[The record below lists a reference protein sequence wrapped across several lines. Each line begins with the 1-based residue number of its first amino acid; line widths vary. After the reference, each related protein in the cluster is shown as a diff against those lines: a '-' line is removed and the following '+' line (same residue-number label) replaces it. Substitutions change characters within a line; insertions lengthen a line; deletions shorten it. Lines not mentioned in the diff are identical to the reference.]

1 MEKEGL
7 TRAVKKLQEY
17 GLDIDIM
24 VTDRHR
30 QIAKWIREFLP
41 HIKHYYDVW
50 HLAKGKLGEVHHT
63 SLYVKLSL

>member
-7 TRAVKKLQEY
+7 IRAVKKLQEY
-17 GLDIDIM
+17 GLGIDIM

-30 QIAKWIREFLP
+30 QIAKWIGQFLP

-50 HLAKGKLGEVHHT
+50 LLAKVKLGEVHYT
-63 SLYVKLSL
+63 SLYVKLS